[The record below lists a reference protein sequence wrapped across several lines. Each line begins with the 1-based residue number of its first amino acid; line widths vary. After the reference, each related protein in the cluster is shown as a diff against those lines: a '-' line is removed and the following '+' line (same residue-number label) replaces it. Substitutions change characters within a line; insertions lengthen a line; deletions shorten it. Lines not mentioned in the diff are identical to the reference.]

1 MALHEEI
8 TSSSEVFQMY
18 EDSKTVVTCA
28 VGMLK
33 QWFESGEK
41 LEMQERHRCSNL
53 CLTFRFRFLYCHSVS
68 DHNYIAE

>member
-53 CLTFRFRFLYCHSVS
+53 CLTFRFRFLYCHSVN